1 MILFSSSIWR
11 SLVGGVLCALPLL
24 GHAQSRPKAAATA
37 ATTAAATRA
46 AAATPEALAKA
57 TSGGG
62 TATLVGRVSSP
73 TTDSIAVSLRE
84 NPLDPHE
91 RIVRA
96 GLSDRGE
103 FKLVVPVGSATKAD
117 LVYGDDV
124 APLFLDA
131 GTDLDVRFKG
141 EDMAGTLKF
150 KPNDVPTG
158 FATKFRTG
166 ANLTDGQRHR
176 QQAANANNY
185 LVEADA
191 EFVENDGFQVLP
203 DNIQLYEAPFLSF
216 IEYRIKHEQDFLED
230 RAAKE
235 SFTPEFYNYAKA
247 EIIYSNANDRL
258 TFQDLREQVVNTE
271 GRMKMSDTYYDFLKN
286 PALLNDPTAEQ
297 SEMYHEFL
305 LNYVHFTVG
314 QAKHQRTDA
323 DFYPAS
329 YALAIKELTSSSRN
343 IILGRI
349 LQESFRFGHVRQ
361 SAAMLANFKTLD
373 PKSKYYNTLKNDFDA
388 HKSFAIGAP
397 APAFKLVTATGDSV
411 QLRDFVGKLIYLNFW
426 KSTNGLCLR
435 DLSYAQDL
443 IRKFEGKNIVF
454 INIALDENEQ
464 AWRSLVTVKRLPGVQ
479 VRAASG
485 GLRSALAHAYALQEV
500 PAYFLVG
507 EDGTFLNTKPKRLS
521 SRAAVDEINQSFGK
535 ASTYTSMLETGKY

>member
-1 MILFSSSIWR
+1 MIFVSLLDWR
-11 SLVGGVLCALPLL
+11 RWAVAALCATPLL
-24 GHAQSRPKAAATA
+24 APAQGRARQPARAGTETA
-37 ATTAAATRA
+37 A
-46 AAATPEALAKA
+46 PDALAKT

-62 TATLVGRVSSP
+62 TALLSGRVSSP

-84 NPLDPHE
+84 NPLDPKE
-91 RIVRA
+91 RVIRA

-103 FKLVVPVGSATKAD
+103 FRLVVPLNAATKAD

-150 KPNDVPTG
+150 KANDVPTG
-158 FATKFRTG
+158 FRAKFSNG
-166 ANLTDGQRHR
+166 ASLTDEQRHR

-185 LVEADA
+185 LAEADA

-216 IEYRIKHEQDFLED
+216 IDYRIKHQQDFLDD
-230 RAAKE
+230 RSAKQ
-235 SFTPEFYNYAKA
+235 SFTPEFLSYAKA
-247 EIIYSNANDRL
+247 EITYANANDRL

-271 GRMKMSDTYYDFLKN
+271 GRMKMTDTYYDFLKD
-286 PALLNDPTAEQ
+286 PALINDPAAEQ

-305 LNYVHFTVG
+305 INYVHHMVA
-314 QAKHQRTDA
+314 QAKHLRTDA

-329 YALAIKELTSSSRN
+329 YALAAKELSGSTRN
-343 IILGRI
+343 VVLGRI

-361 SAAMLANFKTLD
+361 SAAMLANYKTLD
-373 PKSKYYNTLKNDFDA
+373 PKNKYYPTLKLDYDA

-397 APAFKLVTATGDSV
+397 APDFKLVTATGDSV
-411 QLRDFVGKLIYLNFW
+411 HLHDFLGKLVYLNFW

-443 IRKFEGKNIVF
+443 IRKFETKNIVF

-464 AWRSLVTVKRLPGVQ
+464 AWRQLVTVKRMPGVQ

-485 GLRSALAHAYALQEV
+485 GLRSTLAHAYALQEV

-535 ASTYTSMLETGKY
+535 AGTYTSALEFRK